1 MVAYRPIRLFTLP
14 VWLSAQLDAANC
26 NDIYRLQW
34 SVRFRHA
41 SMVPSWCDGAASFEQ
56 RIENKKG
63 GACSMSQSI
72 ANKVY
77 VVTGA
82 SRGFGLAIATDLV
95 ARGAKVGLLARDE
108 DQLSAAVAQ
117 LGAEK
122 ALAVVADITD
132 SSAVASAMAAVAA
145 KFGGIDG
152 LVNNA
157 GIAKPGFVE
166 QYTDAEVQAQ
176 LQINIAGVIYAC
188 RAAIPFLETSD
199 NPRIINISSASAYHQ
214 DEMMGLSLYAAS
226 KAAVERLSRD
236 LRREMQEKGV
246 GVTILRPGAAATE
259 FAAGWEHDRF
269 VEALNAWHKRCGPY
283 MDFGMGVEHVAEAVA
298 FCLGMDPGVS
308 VDELEIR
315 PNRLI
320 EKVKI

>member
-1 MVAYRPIRLFTLP
+1 
-14 VWLSAQLDAANC
+14 
-26 NDIYRLQW
+26 
-34 SVRFRHA
+34 
-41 SMVPSWCDGAASFEQ
+41 
-56 RIENKKG
+56 
-63 GACSMSQSI
+63 MSQSI
-72 ANKVY
+72 ADKVY

-82 SRGFGLAIATDLV
+82 SRGFGLAIAKELV

-108 DQLSAAVAQ
+108 ERLAAAVAR
-117 LGAEK
+117 LGADQ

-132 SSAVASAMAAVAA
+132 SAAVQSAMDAVAA
-145 KFGGIDG
+145 HFGGIDG
-152 LVNNA
+152 LINNA

-188 RAAIPFLETSD
+188 RGAIPYLEKSD

-214 DEMMGLSLYAAS
+214 DEMLGLSLYAAS

-236 LRREMQEKGV
+236 LRKEMQEKGV

-259 FAAGWEHDRF
+259 FAGDWGHERF
-269 VEALNAWHKRCGPY
+269 VDALNAWHKRCGPY
-283 MDFGMGVEHVAEAVA
+283 MDFGMSVEHVAEAVA

-315 PNRLI
+315 PNRLM
-320 EKVKI
+320 EKIKV

>member
-1 MVAYRPIRLFTLP
+1 
-14 VWLSAQLDAANC
+14 
-26 NDIYRLQW
+26 
-34 SVRFRHA
+34 
-41 SMVPSWCDGAASFEQ
+41 
-56 RIENKKG
+56 
-63 GACSMSQSI
+63 MSQSLADNI
-72 ANKVY
+72 Y
-77 VVTGA
+77 LVTGA
-82 SRGFGLAIATDLV
+82 SRGFGLAIASDLV
-95 ARGAKVGLLARDE
+95 GRGAKVGLLARDE
-108 DQLSAAVAQ
+108 KRLASAVAQ
-117 LGAEK
+117 LGADK
-122 ALAVVADITD
+122 VLAVSADITD
-132 SSAVASAMAAVAA
+132 SAAVAA
-145 KFGGIDG
+145 AMAEVASHFGGIDG

-176 LQINIAGVIYAC
+176 LQINIAGLIYAC
-188 RAAIPFLETSD
+188 RAAIPYLEKSD

-236 LRREMQEKGV
+236 LRREMQEKNI

-259 FAAGWEHDRF
+259 FAADWGHDRF
-269 VEALNAWHKRCGPY
+269 VESLNAWHKRCGPY
-283 MDFGMGVEHVAEAVA
+283 MDFGMSVEHVAEAVA

-315 PNRLI
+315 PNRLM

>member
-1 MVAYRPIRLFTLP
+1 
-14 VWLSAQLDAANC
+14 
-26 NDIYRLQW
+26 
-34 SVRFRHA
+34 
-41 SMVPSWCDGAASFEQ
+41 
-56 RIENKKG
+56 
-63 GACSMSQSI
+63 MSQSI
-72 ANKVY
+72 AGRVY

-82 SRGFGLAIATDLV
+82 SRGFGLAIAQELV
-95 ARGAKVGLLARDE
+95 SRGARVGLLARDE
-108 DQLSAAVAQ
+108 ERLAAAVAK
-117 LGAEK
+117 LGADK

-132 SSAVASAMAAVAA
+132 SAAVQAAMDAVAA
-145 KFGGIDG
+145 HFGGIDG

-176 LQINIAGVIYAC
+176 LQINIAGLIYAC
-188 RAAIPFLETSD
+188 RVAIPYLEQSQ
-199 NPRIINISSASAYHQ
+199 NPRIINISSASAYHH
-214 DEMMGLSLYAAS
+214 DEMLGLSLYAAS

-269 VEALNAWHKRCGPY
+269 VETLNAWHKRCGPY
-283 MDFGMGVEHVAEAVA
+283 MDFGMSVEHVAEAVA
-298 FCLGMDPGVS
+298 FCLAMDPGVS

-315 PNRLI
+315 PNRLM
-320 EKVKI
+320 EKVKV